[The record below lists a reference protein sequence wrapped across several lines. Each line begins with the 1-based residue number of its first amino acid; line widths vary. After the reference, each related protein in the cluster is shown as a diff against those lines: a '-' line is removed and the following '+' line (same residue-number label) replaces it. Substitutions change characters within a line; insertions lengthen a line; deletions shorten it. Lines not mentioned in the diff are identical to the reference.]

1 MFPSNYTELLK
12 KAARFVVD
20 IIYPNYTIDNFND
33 TRSVSWTKNVLL
45 KNFKK
50 YMEMFPDDKEIQWMA
65 TEGKQGTKPTELVQI
80 YDASGYYMLRSGW
93 ESNATMMI
101 LKNNNNPENKWHCQA
116 DNGTFGLYRN
126 GRNSAGCRGI
136 HIRRNI
142 FQQCR
147 SCSICSNKDA

>member
-1 MFPSNYTELLK
+1 
-12 KAARFVVD
+12 
-20 IIYPNYTIDNFND
+20 
-33 TRSVSWTKNVLL
+33 
-45 KNFKK
+45 
-50 YMEMFPDDKEIQWMA
+50 MEMFPDDKEIQWMA

-126 GRNSAGCRGI
+126 GRNFCPDAGYTHTEEHLPAMPI
-136 HIRRNI
+136 VQHL
-142 FQQCR
+142 QQQRC
-147 SCSICSNKDA
+147 IIQ